1 MYSTS
6 FTNIDH
12 DVTTVEVLWNS
23 LKYKKLNIS
32 EQNMIFPGNKI
43 NFKLFPKN
51 YIIRNHRFFSEGNL
65 K

>member
-12 DVTTVEVLWNS
+12 DVTTVKVLWNS

-32 EQNMIFPGNKI
+32 EQYMIFPGNKI
-43 NFKLFPKN
+43 NFKLFPKPWPT
-51 YIIRNHRFFSEGNL
+51 IIFTA
-65 K
+65 